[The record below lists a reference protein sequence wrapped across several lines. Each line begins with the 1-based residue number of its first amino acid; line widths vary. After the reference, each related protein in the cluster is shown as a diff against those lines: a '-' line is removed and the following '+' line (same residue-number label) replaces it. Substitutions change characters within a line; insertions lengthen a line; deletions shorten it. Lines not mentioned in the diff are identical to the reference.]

1 MIRDTLVPIAESL
14 FWLTNGELLLNSWWF
29 IPWIL
34 GGTVLLLIPFY
45 LAIVVGKNKIQTLP
59 AIVFLISFFPM
70 LLLIISPGIIQ
81 AQLISECRNS
91 AATLTVND
99 VSQTTEIRQC
109 RVKENYYD
117 SDYGEWWIVQNGG

>member
-34 GGTVLLLIPFY
+34 GGTVLLMIPFC

-70 LLLIISPGIIQ
+70 LLLIISPSIIQ
-81 AQLISECRNS
+81 TQMISECKKA
-91 AATLTVND
+91 AATITVND

-117 SDYGEWWIVQNGG
+117 SDYGEWRIVQNNS